1 MTNLSL
7 GGGSNTLA
15 LTMTSPTAGIYN
27 LLTYS
32 GNKTG
37 AVTATGLDS
46 SYTLL
51 QGSGSNGAV
60 AVQRRAEFGAVSASP
75 VAATIITGGST
86 AISYAA
92 ANITPAGG
100 ATLSFAS
107 ANGSNVSGASSGS
120 ALAGSTSST
129 ISSLFFT
136 GTAIGASQ
144 TGSFML
150 ADAAAIGSGT
160 GSVSVTVLDHATS
173 SLAATLLTG
182 TTISLGTYNY
192 ATGQWEVG
200 SGTGLFSIF
209 NLASS
214 AGSSLTADLSL
225 VGVSGGAT
233 GYSTNLGTYTN
244 IAGGDTRQYS
254 ITFDPTGL
262 TLASGT
268 QSATFQLSMED
279 QTGLSGALA
288 TNTLSVTANVVVV
301 PEPGALALAGLGV
314 GVAGWMARIRR
325 RGSRKI

>member
-1 MTNLSL
+1 
-7 GGGSNTLA
+7 
-15 LTMTSPTAGIYN
+15 
-27 LLTYS
+27 
-32 GNKTG
+32 
-37 AVTATGLDS
+37 
-46 SYTLL
+46 
-51 QGSGSNGAV
+51 
-60 AVQRRAEFGAVSASP
+60 
-75 VAATIITGGST
+75 
-86 AISYAA
+86 
-92 ANITPAGG
+92 
-100 ATLSFAS
+100 
-107 ANGSNVSGASSGS
+107 
-120 ALAGSTSST
+120 
-129 ISSLFFT
+129 
-136 GTAIGASQ
+136 
-144 TGSFML
+144 ML